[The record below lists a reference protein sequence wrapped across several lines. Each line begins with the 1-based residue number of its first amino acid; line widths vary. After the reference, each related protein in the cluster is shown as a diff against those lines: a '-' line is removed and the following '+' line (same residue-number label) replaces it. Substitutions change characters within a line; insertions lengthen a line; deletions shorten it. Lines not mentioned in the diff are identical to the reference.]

1 MTYGDVVIHDTF
13 ICVLYLMMYVNKVP
27 PESTSIIP
35 TISYHQLS
43 LCRCQKLC
51 FSLAPVPENVSMF
64 SAFDRHSARETRAT
78 LEFARFEL
86 QLLAS
91 CFSEA

>member
-13 ICVLYLMMYVNKVP
+13 TYYMMYVNKVP

-35 TISYHQLS
+35 TISYHPLS

-51 FSLAPVPENVSMF
+51 FSLAPPENVSMF